1 MDSYIEI
8 RVLVLALDL
17 AGTAVF
23 AFSGGAIGVKHRL
36 DVFGVCVLA
45 FVAGNAGGMIRDVL
59 IGAFPPAALRGWQH
73 VTISL
78 VAGIVIFFWHPRL
91 NRLRGPILLFD
102 AAGLGLFAVSGT
114 QKALAFGLDPLV
126 AALLGMLTGIGGGM
140 LRDVLVG
147 EIPSVLREDFYAVAA
162 LAGATVVVAGHLLD
176 FPPTTTTIPGAV
188 LCFGIRLIA
197 IWRGWSL
204 PAAGTT
210 SVPPGH

>member
-1 MDSYIEI
+1 M
-8 RVLVLALDL
+8 
-17 AGTAVF
+17 
-23 AFSGGAIGVKHRL
+23 
-36 DVFGVCVLA
+36 
-45 FVAGNAGGMIRDVL
+45 
-59 IGAFPPAALRGWQH
+59 
-73 VTISL
+73 
-78 VAGIVIFFWHPRL
+78 
-91 NRLRGPILLFD
+91 
-102 AAGLGLFAVSGT
+102 SGT